1 MIIGIVGVAGSGK
14 TIVARHLVEQ
24 AGYHRLSFAA
34 PLKRML
40 RAGFGLTDDQ
50 IDGHLKMTSDPHL
63 NGRSPRY
70 LMQTLGTEWGR
81 RIVGPDVWAS
91 VWARE
96 ASTVSGPIV
105 ADDVRFA
112 NEADAIR
119 AAGGVIWR
127 VHRPGLNVDAHA
139 SERAQRRID
148 EDELLMNAT
157 SIPDLIRSV
166 DMLLSSFP
174 TPSKG
179 ERR

>member
-14 TIVARHLVEQ
+14 TIVARHLVEE

-40 RAGFGLTDDQ
+40 RAGFGLSDDQ
-50 IDGHLKMTSDPHL
+50 IDGHLKMANDPHL

-81 RIVGPDVWAS
+81 RLVGSDVWAS
-91 VWARE
+91 LWARD
-96 ASTVSGPIV
+96 AAAISGPIV

-112 NEADAIR
+112 NEADVIR

-127 VHRPGLNVDAHA
+127 VHRPGLNTDAHM
-139 SERAQRRID
+139 SERAQRRIE
-148 EDELLMNAT
+148 EDELIVNAT
-157 SIPDLIRSV
+157 SIPEMIRSV
-166 DMLLSSFP
+166 DLLLTSFT

-179 ERR
+179 ERP